1 MPLGQQWL
9 DAPKKRQKA
18 QFRVKPHTSCLNIF
32 YTHNSI
38 LLNTSQFMII
48 HIHYGHSM
56 GLASQ

>member
-38 LLNTSQFMII
+38 LLNTSQFVII
-48 HIHYGHSM
+48 HIHY
-56 GLASQ
+56 